1 MKRCL
6 LCLCVVFAVIG
17 GVLAQTQ
24 PEKLKLPGPDVQNL
38 MLGTWKTMAQYERTA
53 DMPNGGTASG
63 IETWRP
69 GPGGLSVIEESSEK
83 NAQGDMAGLA
93 IAWWDAKAQ
102 GQRFVWC
109 DSGNPDGCWVSKEVA
124 KWVDGSLIW
133 TEERKHAGKRRV
145 YSEVFRDITPTSF
158 TQVLQEGEPGGA
170 LETTVTIRATK
181 APETRMKMAAAI
193 SDQAHALIGTWR
205 VVEFAD
211 LDKDGKWVYL
221 FGEHPRGYF
230 VYDATGHVHIQIMKV
245 PPLKPFPEANPDDG
259 KPPTAEHALAA
270 FNAYVAYFGTYT
282 VDIEKHVVTH
292 HVEGSLS
299 PDYTDTDQPRPFKLD
314 GDRLEIGDGKT
325 WRRVLERLR

>member
-38 MLGTWKTMAQYERTA
+38 MLGTWKTVAQYERTA

-63 IETWRP
+63 IETWRL

-83 NAQGDMAGLA
+83 NAQGDMAGL
-93 IAWWDAKAQ
+93 
-102 GQRFVWC
+102 
-109 DSGNPDGCWVSKEVA
+109 
-124 KWVDGSLIW
+124 
-133 TEERKHAGKRRV
+133 GKRRV

-181 APETRMKMAAAI
+181 APETRMKMAAATL
-193 SDQAHALIGTWR
+193 DQAHALIGTWR

-211 LDKDGKWVYL
+211 LDKGGKWVHL

-259 KPPTAEHALAA
+259 KPPTAGHALAA
-270 FNAYVAYFGTYT
+270 FNAYVWYFGTYT
-282 VDIEKHVVTH
+282 VDVEKHVVTH

-299 PDYTDTDQPRPFKLD
+299 PDYTDTDVLSSWTATVWRLAMARL
-314 GDRLEIGDGKT
+314 GDVCWSGCADQGCQLRIHVLYVHWLGDWSSAGDYQT
-325 WRRVLERLR
+325 AS